1 MFFAQWNDPSEFW
14 LFVFIGKR
22 STENAFACLLVMFSE
37 ILFPSKLYLTAGLH
51 GAVMQVIVDDKEY
64 LDYEISKVLS
74 RYTPKDILKRFGPP
88 GQSSTNTKIKEY
100 VVIMKGKLIRLC
112 KKFMKSLIQ
121 KIYCFPH
128 RYRFRLF
135 NTFRKL
141 TDCFLLERYTF
152 WWHIIRNDDWILCH
166 KNKVNNSFLLYRFR
180 FLFGL

>member
-1 MFFAQWNDPSEFW
+1 
-14 LFVFIGKR
+14 
-22 STENAFACLLVMFSE
+22 MFSE

-128 RYRFRLF
+128 RYTEVSFFQYILKTHRFF
-135 NTFRKL
+135 FKFV
-141 TDCFLLERYTF
+141 FLIESFHL
-152 WWHIIRNDDWILCH
+152 LAAH
-166 KNKVNNSFLLYRFR
+166 KKR
-180 FLFGL
+180 